1 MEDSYVKRPTS
12 SMKIDLINCVRYKN
26 LSVLIELDLQ
36 VDDSYVF
43 LTKRLKATITLFSL
57 LRFPLLYVP
66 LVMNSTSG
74 RINKVLFLCVCRKV
88 Q

>member
-1 MEDSYVKRPTS
+1 
-12 SMKIDLINCVRYKN
+12 MKIDLINCASVRYKN
-26 LSVLIELDLQ
+26 LSVLVELDLQ

-43 LTKRLKATITLFSL
+43 LTKRLKATITLLSL